1 MNLQK
6 EIYTIV
12 LCADLLLHTTIVGGL
27 NELKAHSIDFY
38 INQLVDV
45 KLVSLVDRL
54 RQVHSATMQLIE
66 IMCVKKGNDW

>member
-1 MNLQK
+1 M
-6 EIYTIV
+6 
-12 LCADLLLHTTIVGGL
+12 GGL

-66 IMCVKKGNDW
+66 ILCVKKGNDW